1 MNRHQARICAMRI
14 LYAYDINET
23 IINITDKED
32 IVNFL
37 ENISFF
43 VNPDFRFGETEEMD
57 KQIKY
62 DLYNNE
68 FVSELVLLVVNNMN
82 KIDEVISAALT
93 DYTIDR
99 LSYVD
104 RAIIR
109 IAAAEMLHTTLPD
122 HIIIN
127 EAIEITKEYS
137 NLDDG
142 TQSRFT
148 NKLLD
153 QISTSLGNINE

>member
-23 IINITDKED
+23 IINISDKED

-43 VNPDFRFGETEEMD
+43 VNPDFRLGETEEMD

-104 RAIIR
+104 RAIVR
-109 IAAAEMLHTTLPD
+109 IAVAEMLHTTLPH

>member
-1 MNRHQARICAMRI
+1 MNRHQARVCAMRI
-14 LYAYDINET
+14 LYAYDINGT
-23 IINITDKED
+23 LINISDKED

-37 ENISFF
+37 DNISYF
-43 VNPDFRFGETEEMD
+43 VNPDFKLGESEEMD

-62 DLYNNE
+62 DLYNDD
-68 FVSELVLLVVNNMN
+68 FVAELVLLVVNNME
-82 KIDEVISAALT
+82 KVDETISESLV

-104 RAIIR
+104 RAIVR
-109 IAAAEMLHTTLPD
+109 IAVAEMLFTTLPH

-127 EAIEITKEYS
+127 EAIETTKEYS

-142 TQSRFT
+142 VQSRFT

-153 QISTSLGNINE
+153 QISAQIRKINE